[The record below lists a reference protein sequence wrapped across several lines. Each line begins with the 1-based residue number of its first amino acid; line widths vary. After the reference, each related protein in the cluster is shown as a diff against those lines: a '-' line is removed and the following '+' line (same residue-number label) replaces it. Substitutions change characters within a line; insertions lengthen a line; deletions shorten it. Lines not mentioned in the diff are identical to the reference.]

1 MAHPPLQPRR
11 RLREVG
17 PGGEAPDPGGG
28 KAELK
33 DPPGRIE
40 LRLRLLAQLFHSFDP
55 SPFRERELDATA
67 EEFIV
72 GWAWDLP
79 RRIPLE
85 LVIHLEEA
93 RHESP
98 AELNALVGDAIRNH
112 FRYRAE
118 TKRRQYRALM
128 ARGRTSLSVGLAFYA
143 LCFVVGQAL
152 VRVTDSPVAELAQ
165 ESLLI
170 GGWVAMWRPIEI
182 FLYDSWV
189 VRRAQSDL
197 ARLARIQVRVL
208 LPK

>member
-1 MAHPPLQPRR
+1 M
-11 RLREVG
+11 
-17 PGGEAPDPGGG
+17 
-28 KAELK
+28 
-33 DPPGRIE
+33 
-40 LRLRLLAQLFHSFDP
+40 
-55 SPFRERELDATA
+55 
-67 EEFIV
+67 
-72 GWAWDLP
+72 
-79 RRIPLE
+79 
-85 LVIHLEEA
+85 IHLEEA

-170 GGWVAMWRPIEI
+170 GGWVAMWRPLEI
-182 FLYDSWV
+182 FLYDSWELRRQERELIRLSHMV
-189 VRRAQSDL
+189 VRVDCPRG
-197 ARLARIQVRVL
+197 
-208 LPK
+208 